1 MSIYIVEKTGELSSC
16 HDKDHALKSENVLI
30 VVSHMDKKVY
40 TWVGSRA
47 SPQSKFACAR
57 ETARMR
63 MELGYRAV
71 NLEEADTTES
81 FLRAIDEALNGADKP
96 GASFRPKPVPYSS
109 QIKEDKREDIHKT
122 LKKDTKTKEPKEMKN
137 SITPTVK
144 LDASTPK
151 VLDINYVVKQT
162 LTLPPINGMIRDY
175 IIIGDKLYIAPDED
189 TSEVAIMDSLP
200 DGGFVAEDYLPRL
213 YIENG
218 RVIAVELW
226 REK

>member
-1 MSIYIVEKTGELSSC
+1 MSIYIVEKTGELSTC
-16 HDKDHALKSENVLI
+16 HDKDRALKSENVLI

-81 FLRAIDEALNGADKP
+81 FLRAIDEVLNGSDSS
-96 GASFRPKPVPYSS
+96 GTSFRPRPAAYSS
-109 QIKEDKREDIHKT
+109 QIKEKKKEKIREKQKEVI
-122 LKKDTKTKEPKEMKN
+122 KKEEPKDIKAAV
-137 SITPTVK
+137 TPSVK
-144 LDASTPK
+144 LDASSPK

-162 LTLPPINGMIRDY
+162 STLPPINGMIRDY

-189 TSEVAIMDSLP
+189 TSEVAMMDSLP

-226 REK
+226 REQ